1 MKNPAAM
8 AAALFL
14 AACSRPEDTAVNPP
28 VESPEQMLGIIRAD
42 GEVSDEVVF
51 RALADEALTDLRE
64 QARQA
69 EAQGDF
75 ASARSTLDK
84 ALILNGGD
92 PDVLQQRA
100 ELAIRDRDWAAAE
113 QLAMKSF
120 ASGARLGQLCRR
132 NWLTVHY
139 ARKARGQGLDG
150 QLLAKNLGDC
160 TIVPP
165 ARL

>member
-1 MKNPAAM
+1 MKKPAAVV
-8 AAALFL
+8 AALFL
-14 AACSRPEDTAVNPP
+14 AACSRPEDTAVSVP

-42 GEVSDEVVF
+42 DEVSNEVVF
-51 RALADEALTDLRE
+51 HALGDEAVSDLRE
-64 QARQA
+64 QALQA

-75 ASARSTLDK
+75 AAARSALDR
-84 ALILNGGD
+84 ALALQGAD

-100 ELAIRDRDWAAAE
+100 ELAIHDRDWLVAE

-120 ASGARLGQLCRR
+120 DSGAKLGQLCRR

-139 ARKARGQGLDG
+139 ARKARGQGLQG
-150 QLLAKNLGDC
+150 QQLAKNLGDC
-160 TIVPP
+160 TVVPP

>member
-1 MKNPAAM
+1 MKKPAAM
-8 AAALFL
+8 AAALLL
-14 AACSRPEDTAVNPP
+14 AACSRPEDTAINPP

-42 GEVSDEVVF
+42 DEVSNEVVF
-51 RALADEALTDLRE
+51 QALSDDAVSDLRE

-69 EAQGDF
+69 EALGDF
-75 ASARSTLDK
+75 AAARTALDR
-84 ALILNGGD
+84 ALVLQGGD

-100 ELAIRDRDWAAAE
+100 ELAIRDRDWAVAE
-113 QLAMKSF
+113 RLAMQSYT
-120 ASGARLGQLCRR
+120 SGAKLGQLCRR

-139 ARKARGQGLDG
+139 ARKAQGQAMDG
-150 QLLAKNLGDC
+150 QLLAKSLGDC

>member
-42 GEVSDEVVF
+42 ADVSDEVVF
-51 RALADEALTDLRE
+51 RALADEAVSDLRE

-75 ASARSTLDK
+75 ATARSALDR
-84 ALILNGGD
+84 ALLLQGGD

-100 ELAIRDRDWAAAE
+100 ELAIRDRDWTAAE
-113 QLAMKSF
+113 RLAMKSF

-139 ARKARGQGLDG
+139 ARKAQGHGLDG
-150 QLLAKNLGDC
+150 QALAKNLGDC